1 MLAPQGFTSLASLW
15 AEFQNRQAREI
26 LQEACRTYT
35 RPEFLGEANYGPA
48 IDVGSPVDF
57 LEHVFIQSVSPFCLH
72 LCDTNAPKVETA
84 AQLANGDG
92 DLFRR
97 LTVYESTVFEQ
108 EDADRPDGPQVS
120 RMGGDRF
127 KAWPHRLEDPEL
139 WSQAYPEPRTPEQI
153 DNLRRTCPYHK
164 LPMCIERDRF
174 TICKS
179 LPPWSTDALD
189 EIYVREYLPEVF
201 GLTIC
206 LAKQDAAAWRMSHI
220 VGQEFRSVFP
230 CRTSVEKRIGRPR
243 KQEKVR
249 EFCEVYYR
257 EGELPSSKIIERDFQ
272 RERGMEVSAKTVSR
286 ALSKSKSSQ

>member
-1 MLAPQGFTSLASLW
+1 MLAPPGFTTLASLW

-26 LQEACRTYT
+26 LQEACWTYT
-35 RPEFLGEANYGPA
+35 RSEFLGVTNYAPA
-48 IDVGSPVDF
+48 IDVGSPMDF
-57 LEHVFIQSVSPFCLH
+57 LEHVFIQSVSSFCLH

-97 LTVYESTVFEQ
+97 LTVYESSVFALE
-108 EDADRPDGPQVS
+108 ETHSVDGPQIS
-120 RMGGDRF
+120 RVGGDRF
-127 KAWPHRLEDPEL
+127 EARQDKLEDPKL
-139 WSQAYPEPRTPEQI
+139 WGKSYPEINTLEAAEG
-153 DNLRRTCPYHK
+153 LRRGCPYHK
-164 LPMCIERDRF
+164 LPMCFERDRF
-174 TICKS
+174 TICRS

-189 EIYVREYLPEVF
+189 EIYVKEYLPEVF

-206 LAKQDAAAWRMSHI
+206 LAKHDAAAWRVSHI
-220 VGQEFRSVFP
+220 DGHEFRSVFP
-230 CRTSVEKRIGRPR
+230 CRTSEKKRAGRPR

-249 EFCEVYYR
+249 EFCEAHYR